1 MNLRRPNANEATGT
15 VNRSRSV
22 VPMSG
27 ICTACVDGCRGGC
40 EIFVSSFRGREIL
53 YPQRYGDMT
62 AGADKNYPVDYSHLN
77 IQGYAVGARG
87 LPHGVEGNP
96 DTAIF
101 PNVDTE
107 TEYGW
112 ERKVKMALPV
122 FTGALGSTEIARKNW
137 EHFAIGAAISG
148 ITLVC
153 GENVCGIDPGLEL
166 DASGKIRKSP
176 EMDRRVAVYR
186 RFHENG
192 MGEILVQMNV
202 EDTRLGV
209 AEYVLENHG
218 LETIELKWGQ
228 GAKCIGG
235 EIKVKSLEGALELQR
250 RGYVVLPDPSR
261 SDVRDAYHDGAIT
274 EFERHSRLGFVTPES
289 FLAEVERLRALG
301 FKRVTL
307 KTGAYSA
314 VELAMALRYG
324 SEAQLDLITID
335 GAPGGTGMSPWP
347 MMNEWGIPSFY
358 LHSLAYRFCEKLA
371 SEGRRVPDIAFA
383 GGFSTEDGVFKALA
397 LGHPYVTAVCIGRGL
412 MIPGMVGKNIGE
424 WLSRGNLPKSVSQYG
439 TKVEEIF
446 VSYEELKGKYGDA
459 LGEIPLGA
467 VGIYTFCQKM
477 KVGLQQIMAGS
488 RAFQVSAISRRD
500 LMALTQEAAKVSG
513 IPYVMDAYR
522 AEATAILEGTSV
534 QEYAVGDKIPLGDPT
549 AILRLLR
556 DESRRQRIPTF
567 S

>member
-15 VNRSRSV
+15 VNRSKSV

-27 ICTACVDGCRGGC
+27 ICSACLDGCTGGC
-40 EIFVSSFRGREIL
+40 EIFVSSFRGREML
-53 YPQRYGDMT
+53 YPRRYGDMT
-62 AGADKNYPVDYSHLN
+62 AGADKDYPLDYSHLN
-77 IQGYAVGARG
+77 IQGYAVGAKG
-87 LPHGVEGNP
+87 LPEGIEGNP

-112 ERKVKMALPV
+112 DRKVKMRLPV

-166 DASGKIRKSP
+166 DQNGKIQKSP
-176 EMDRRVAVYR
+176 EMDRRVEIYR
-186 RFHENG
+186 RFHEG
-192 MGEILVQMNV
+192 YGELLVQMNV

-209 AEYVLENHG
+209 AEYVLEKHG
-218 LETIELKWGQ
+218 IETIELKWGQ

-235 EIKVKSLEGALELQR
+235 EIKVKSLEGALELKR
-250 RGYVVLPDPSR
+250 RGYVVLPDPAR
-261 SDVRDAYHDGAIT
+261 RDVQEAYRAGAIN
-274 EFERHSRLGFVTPES
+274 EFERHSRLGFVTHEA
-289 FLAEVERLRALG
+289 LMAEVERLWALG
-301 FKRVTL
+301 FKRITL

-324 SEAQLDLITID
+324 AEAKLDLITID

-358 LHSLAYRFCEKLA
+358 LHSLAHQFCERLA
-371 SEGRRVPDIAFA
+371 GRGWRVPDIAFA

-397 LGHPYVTAVCIGRGL
+397 LGSPYVKAVCLGRAL
-412 MIPGMVGKNIGE
+412 MIPGMVGKNIGQ
-424 WLSRGNLPKSVSQYG
+424 WLEKGRLPRTVSEYG

-446 VSYEELKGKYGDA
+446 VSYEELKEMYGDA
-459 LGEIPLGA
+459 LKDIPLGA
-467 VGIYTFCQKM
+467 IGIYTFCQKM
-477 KVGLQQIMAGS
+477 KVGVQQIMAGS
-488 RAFQVSAISRRD
+488 RNFRISTISRKD
-500 LMALTQEAAKVSG
+500 LMALTEEAARVSR

-522 AEATAILEGTSV
+522 EEAEAILDDTST
-534 QEYAVGDKIPLGDPT
+534 QEYALGDKIPLGDPT

-556 DESRRQRIPTF
+556 EESRRQGVPVFT
-567 S
+567 